1 MPFDPLWIF
10 LITVALLLLSAVFSA
25 SETALTLTSKAR
37 MLTLEREGRRRAAL
51 INRMWKDRDLLISAI
66 LVGNTIANIA
76 SSTLMTGVMIE
87 FFGDVGIAYATAGMT
102 VFIVVFVEILPKTV
116 ALRWPDETAL
126 VLAPFVRLLMFI
138 LIPITYICRGIVHL
152 VLKPFPKKQGV
163 NDEAAEQELRGMIDM
178 HARLLDKER
187 QAAGM
192 LHAIVDLSDMAVTDV
207 MHHRLVPLFGKT
219 PEDIV
224 GVMDVRKLL
233 AELTRQGGDI
243 KKVELSN
250 LISSPWF
257 IPDSTGLLEQLKAFR
272 RRKLNLAFVVDE
284 YGVLL
289 GMLTLADILEEIVGH
304 YDRGQYNAITV
315 PKPEQDGSIILDGR
329 FPVREFNR
337 ETGWELPD
345 EHASTMAGLVIHVAE
360 HIPEPGERF
369 THGRYFFE
377 VLARK
382 KNRVAKIRVGKRR
395 EAVASRAEMRANA

>member
-1 MPFDPLWIF
+1 
-10 LITVALLLLSAVFSA
+10 
-25 SETALTLTSKAR
+25 
-37 MLTLEREGRRRAAL
+37 
-51 INRMWKDRDLLISAI
+51 
-66 LVGNTIANIA
+66 
-76 SSTLMTGVMIE
+76 
-87 FFGDVGIAYATAGMT
+87 
-102 VFIVVFVEILPKTV
+102 
-116 ALRWPDETAL
+116 
-126 VLAPFVRLLMFI
+126 
-138 LIPITYICRGIVHL
+138 
-152 VLKPFPKKQGV
+152 
-163 NDEAAEQELRGMIDM
+163 
-178 HARLLDKER
+178 
-187 QAAGM
+187 
-192 LHAIVDLSDMAVTDV
+192 
-207 MHHRLVPLFGKT
+207 
-219 PEDIV
+219 
-224 GVMDVRKLL
+224 MDVRKLL